1 MESGEPKELRAR
13 GKGSPV
19 CWEGLSA
26 GRQVL
31 LGATGKG
38 VFYPEK
44 KWGGGEYKEVSRWA
58 ARASPGRE
66 RLLDRLLSDVDPG
79 GRTAG
84 GLGSDRPARWG
95 HTQSAGVWCWQI
107 SWRYRSERCPGLL
120 WGK

>member
-1 MESGEPKELRAR
+1 MESGEPKEPRAG
-13 GKGSPV
+13 GKGESCVLGGAKRRMP
-19 CWEGLSA
+19 GLTRG
-26 GRQVL
+26 GRERCL
-31 LGATGKG
+31 L
-38 VFYPEK
+38 PRK
-44 KWGGGEYKEVSRWA
+44 KLGWGEYKEVSRWA

-95 HTQSAGVWCWQI
+95 RTQSAGVWCRQI